1 MGTYKIWHL
10 MIQKEW
16 AWKSIFPLW
25 KRGMKGDFL
34 NNYFH
39 KISPN
44 PSFPKRGTNNPA
56 TPRCWG
62 YPLETRM
69 RHISFP

>member
-1 MGTYKIWHL
+1 MGTYKIWRL
-10 MIQKEW
+10 IIQKEW

-44 PSFPKRGTNNPA
+44 PSFPKRGIIPPFGKGRAGGIFLIKTA
-56 TPRCWG
+56 T
-62 YPLETRM
+62 
-69 RHISFP
+69 HN